1 MPVLDTSFIVDLLRG
16 KEEALALLAVV
27 RLELV
32 DVSNGND
39 IASDLRIRTQI
50 RPVIKSAIL

>member
-1 MPVLDTSFIVDLLRG
+1 MVM
-16 KEEALALLAVV
+16 LALTVV

-32 DVSNGND
+32 DISKGND